1 MTRVVV
7 IVLILLAPLT
17 AIAAAIYEI
26 AIGKNEPTLYLLLVA
41 IPGALL
47 AALKELKDSG
57 VLPPSRLTVEVNK
70 IAQAKRWEQAI
81 PGSDATCLVTDI
93 VIPIRIQNNDATQ
106 AIDLL
111 DVNVIPKD
119 SAIRLQ
125 TPAMREVKI
134 GSEKKWIYTLGDGG
148 WSELFNDGRQKTIEA
163 TKINDYVI
171 GLREYDTAHTP
182 YAVQILFRDNWK
194 RRYSADVTIHAP

>member
-70 IAQAKRWEQAI
+70 IAQAKRWKQAI
-81 PGSDATCLVTDI
+81 PGSDATRLVTDI
-93 VIPIRIQNNDATQ
+93 VIPIRIQNNDTTR

-111 DVNVIPKD
+111 DVSVIPKD

-171 GLREYDTAHTP
+171 GLREYDTAHIH

-194 RRYSADVTIHAP
+194 RRYSADVTIHTP